1 MVLVLVNKIASL
13 AIMLLVGA
21 LVVRLGILKS
31 DDSIVLSNLTLWVI
45 CPCMLITA
53 FQVEFTED
61 VRDGLMLALFAA
73 FVINVGLVLS
83 NIVLRRVFGLTPVE
97 QCSVVYSNAG
107 NLIVPLVTALLG
119 PDWVIYSSAFMMVQ
133 TFLMW
138 SHGKGT
144 LCGER
149 GFDLRR
155 ILTNVNMVAI
165 FIGLALLLLG
175 IKLPSLVRETMDSF
189 GSMVGPLSML
199 VTGMLFAE
207 LDVRAILR
215 NRRVWLVAALRLV
228 VVPLAGIAFLKFSG
242 IAGLVADGQ
251 SILLITLL
259 ATAAPSASTIVQ
271 LAQVYD
277 QDPHHASAI
286 NVLTTLLCIASIPA
300 MVSLYLM

>member
-228 VVPLAGIAFLKFSG
+228 VVPLVGIAFLKFSG

-286 NVLTTLLCIASIPA
+286 NVLTTLLCIASIPF
-300 MVSLYLM
+300 MTMLYLM

>member
-1 MVLVLVNKIASL
+1 MILVLVNKIASL
-13 AIMLLVGA
+13 ALMLLVGA

-45 CPCMLITA
+45 CPCMLVSA
-53 FQVEFTED
+53 FQVEFTEE
-61 VRDGLMLALFAA
+61 VRGGLLVALLAA
-73 FVINVGLVLS
+73 FVINVGLILANVVLVR
-83 NIVLRRVFGLTPVE
+83 VLGLTPVE
-97 QCSVVYSNAG
+97 QASTVYSNAG

-119 PDWVIYSSAFMMVQ
+119 PDWVIYTSAFMMVQ

-138 SHGKGT
+138 SHGKS
-144 LCGER
+144 LLSGEQ

-175 IKLPSLVRETMDSF
+175 IRLPSLIKETMDSF
-189 GSMVGPLSML
+189 AVMVGPMAML
-199 VTGMLFAE
+199 VTGMLFGE
-207 LDVRAILR
+207 VDIRAILR

-228 VVPLAGIAFLKFSG
+228 LLPLVAVAFLRFSG
-242 IAGLVADGQ
+242 IAGMVADGQ
-251 SILLITLL
+251 SILLVTLL

-271 LAQVYD
+271 LSQVYD

-286 NVLTTLLCIASIPA
+286 NVLTTLLCVLTMPL
-300 MVSLYLM
+300 MTTLYLM

>member
-83 NIVLRRVFGLTPVE
+83 NFALRRVFGLTPVE

-144 LCGER
+144 LCGEH

-175 IKLPSLVRETMDSF
+175 IKLPSLVKGTMDSF
-189 GSMVGPLSML
+189 ASMVGPLSML
-199 VTGMLFAE
+199 VTGMLFGE
-207 LDVRAILR
+207 LDIRAILR
-215 NRRVWLVAALRLV
+215 NKRVWLVAALRLV
-228 VVPLAGIAFLKFSG
+228 LVPLVAIAFLKFSG
-242 IAGLVADGQ
+242 IAGLVANGQ

-271 LAQVYD
+271 LAQVYN

-286 NVLTTLLCIASIPA
+286 NVLTTLLCIASIPF
-300 MVSLYLM
+300 MTMLYLM

>member
-286 NVLTTLLCIASIPA
+286 NVLTTLLCIASIPF
-300 MVSLYLM
+300 MTMLYLM